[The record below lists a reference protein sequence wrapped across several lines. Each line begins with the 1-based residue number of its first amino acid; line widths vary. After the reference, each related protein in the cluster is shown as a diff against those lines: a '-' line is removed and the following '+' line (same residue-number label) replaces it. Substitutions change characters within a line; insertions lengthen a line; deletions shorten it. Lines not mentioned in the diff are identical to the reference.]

1 METIN
6 KSGIENNM
14 TYDHSRWNKDNYTR
28 DNSRSGEGYST
39 AKILVTIILNLV
51 IGFAEVIGGIVS
63 GSLSLVSDALHNF
76 SDALAIVIAYIAIRL
91 SRITESESFTFGFKR
106 GEIIAAFINSSAL
119 MVISLF
125 LIWEAYSRFVNP
137 VHIRPSIMFI
147 VAVIGLV
154 ANFLGA
160 FLLKKDSK
168 KSINL
173 KSAYLHLVSDAV
185 TSAAVVAGAVAIYYF
200 GICWIDPLL
209 TVLISLYIMKESYH
223 IFKESVVILMM
234 GKPHSISLTKI
245 KEDIEQFAEVNNMHH
260 AHVWMLTDKLIH
272 FEAHL
277 DVGEIDI
284 CEVDG
289 LIARIEDVLKEK
301 HGIMHATL
309 QIESSKCRNKNLVKE
324 EVCHGLQ
331 SK

>member
-1 METIN
+1 MSYNHSNGDE
-6 KSGIENNM
+6 K
-14 TYDHSRWNKDNYTR
+14 DHHDVPSH
-28 DNSRSGEGYST
+28 SVEGYST
-39 AKILVTIILNLV
+39 VKILFTIILNLI
-51 IGFAEVIGGIVS
+51 IGFVEVIGGIIS

-76 SDALAIVIAYIAIRL
+76 SDALAIVITYIAIKL

-119 MVISLF
+119 LVISLF

-137 VHIRPSIMFI
+137 MHIKPGIMFI
-147 VAVIGLV
+147 VAIIGLS

-160 FLLKKDSK
+160 FILKKDSE

-173 KSAYLHLVSDAV
+173 KSAYLHLVSDTI
-185 TSAAVVAGAVAIYYF
+185 TSAAVIAGAVAIYYF
-200 GICWIDPLL
+200 GIYWIDPLL

-223 IFKESVVILMM
+223 IFKESIMILMM

-245 KEDIEQFAEVNNMHH
+245 KGDIELFNGVSNIHH

-277 DVGEIDI
+277 DLDFKKIDI
-284 CEVDG
+284 CEVDE
-289 LIARIEDVLKEK
+289 LIVRIENMLKEK
-301 HGIMHATL
+301 HGIMHTTL
-309 QIESSKCRNKNLVKE
+309 QIESSKCHNKNLVKE
-324 EVCHGLQ
+324 VCHVTQGI
-331 SK
+331 